1 MTFQKKNAVVSTGS
15 GGTPEPA
22 RVLRG
27 YADGK
32 RYLAALNTLK
42 SFSDQ
47 LVELKESLG
56 ESVAEVTQ
64 IEEDRRRE
72 GATYAFDLKLERD
85 KQLALITQEDAGR
98 EAAFTAR
105 DQALTA
111 AENDFAELINVA
123 PVSGD
128 HLATGKALRGA
139 FEAAIRSAT
148 AKGEH
153 AGKAEAAVTYTTQ
166 KKVDVA
172 EAAQALAL
180 LTQKN
185 AHLEAMNA
193 DLKAQNAALVTQN
206 GKLTESNADVAKTGL
221 NAAAGV
227 VKQGN
232 ESLSTA
238 ASAPG
243 GRPIR

>member
-1 MTFQKKNAVVSTGS
+1 MTFQKKNAVVATGS
-15 GGTPEPA
+15 GTTEGPKVT
-22 RVLRG
+22 RG
-27 YADGK
+27 YVDGK
-32 RYLAALNTLK
+32 RYGAALSSIK
-42 SFSDQ
+42 I
-47 LVELKESLG
+47 LKEQFETIEKGLA
-56 ESVAEVTQ
+56 ESAGEVTA
-64 IEEDRRRE
+64 IEEARRQE
-72 GATYAFDLKLERD
+72 GATYTFDLTLQRD
-85 KQLALITQEDAGR
+85 KQLAEFAKEDEERGT
-98 EAAFTAR
+98 AFTAR
-105 DQALTA
+105 DQALSA
-111 AENDFAELINVA
+111 AETDFTELLGVA
-123 PVSGD
+123 PIAGD
-128 HLATGKALRGA
+128 HLATGKSIRIA
-139 FEAAIRSAT
+139 FTEAIQKAT
-148 AKGEH
+148 TKGEH